1 MSERMTDNDLEQ
13 QAKRALDQS
22 EQQVPDSV
30 RAALAEARS
39 KALAQAAPRPKSN
52 WLTPSL
58 AAAASTVLALGIW
71 FATQGPTVNAPLDS
85 MELMVSLA
93 ELDETEWELVDDLEF
108 AIWLSEQES
117 LDQSAEL
124 SYADNQ
130 YLAGGRT

>member
-1 MSERMTDNDLEQ
+1 MSERMTENDLEQ

-30 RAALAEARS
+30 RAALAAARS